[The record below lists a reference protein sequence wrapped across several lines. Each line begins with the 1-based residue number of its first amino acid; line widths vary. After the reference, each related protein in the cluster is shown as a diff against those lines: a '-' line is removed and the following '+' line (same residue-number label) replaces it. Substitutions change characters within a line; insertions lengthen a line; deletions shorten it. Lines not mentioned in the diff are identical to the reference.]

1 MDFSSLVIQI
11 LNGISY
17 GLLLFLL
24 ASGLSLIFGLM
35 GIVNL
40 AHGSYYML
48 GAYLGF
54 VIIQETGNFLFG
66 LLGAGAA
73 LALLGVIMERFFFRK
88 LYKRELDQ
96 VLLTFGFAYLFL
108 DIAKWIW
115 GGVPRILPKPSFLE
129 GSVSILG
136 EAFPIYRF
144 AMIVIGLG
152 IALLLWAFLEK
163 TRTGI
168 IIRAGVDDKEMVSG
182 MGINIQLY
190 FSGIFALGAFLA
202 ALGGVISGPIVGAYP
217 GLDFEIL
224 VLALAVVVVGGLGT
238 LKGAFLGSLLIGFAE
253 TFGKAFFPD
262 FAMFTIYVTM
272 ALVLIFKPSGLLG
285 KEESR

>member
-1 MDFSSLVIQI
+1 MDYSSLIIQT

-24 ASGLSLIFGLM
+24 AAGLSLIFGLM

-54 VIIQETGNFLFG
+54 VIIRETGSFFLG
-66 LLGAGAA
+66 LLGAGVG
-73 LALLGVIMERFFFRK
+73 LALLGILMERFFFRK

-96 VLLTFGFAYLFL
+96 VLLTFGFTYLFL

-129 GSVSILG
+129 GSVHILG

-144 AMIVIGLG
+144 AMIIIGLA

-182 MGINIQLY
+182 LGINIQLY

-202 ALGGVISGPIVGAYP
+202 AMGGVISGPIVGAYP

-238 LKGAFLGSLLIGFAE
+238 LKGAFWGSLLIGFAE

-272 ALVLIFKPSGLLG
+272 ALILIFKPSGLMG
-285 KEESR
+285 KEESE

>member
-1 MDFSSLVIQI
+1 MDFSSLVIQT

-54 VIIQETGNFLFG
+54 VIIQKTGNFFIG

-73 LALLGVIMERFFFRK
+73 LALLGLIMERFFFQK

-115 GGVPRILPKPSFLE
+115 GGVPRILPKPGFLE

-144 AMIVIGLG
+144 AMIVIGLTV
-152 IALLLWAFLEK
+152 ALLLWGFLER

-182 MGINIQLY
+182 MGINIKLY

-224 VLALAVVVVGGLGT
+224 VIALAVVVVGGLGT

-272 ALVLIFKPSGLLG
+272 ALVLIFKPTGLLG
-285 KEESR
+285 KGDSR

>member
-73 LALLGVIMERFFFRK
+73 LALLGVVMERFFFRK

-182 MGINIQLY
+182 LGINIQLY